1 MARSL
6 PHWGETPHIKSSALP
21 LLPEPV
27 EVGDF
32 LVLFC
37 SAGESPII
45 CIYKTFRLE
54 ANPAGLNVFILFLK
68 QKKQEATSKKRLMQP
83 IVLLCTALQLTTL
96 AGSYDFHARI
106 HTYIHTYLPFGLC
119 ARHPVLNLCFPLLHD
134 AEEIGNCQ
142 EKCCAR
148 IRKKNKLA

>member
-1 MARSL
+1 M
-6 PHWGETPHIKSSALP
+6 
-21 LLPEPV
+21 
-27 EVGDF
+27 F
-32 LVLFC
+32 LF
-37 SAGESPII
+37 
-45 CIYKTFRLE
+45 YFFK
-54 ANPAGLNVFILFLK
+54 K
-68 QKKQEATSKKRLMQP
+68 KKQEATSKKRLMQP

-96 AGSYDFHARI
+96 AGSCDFHARI

-148 IRKKNKLA
+148 IRKKKNSLSLRGLLLLNQKPMQSWICRWIYWLSRGRTINLASTILLL

>member
-1 MARSL
+1 M
-6 PHWGETPHIKSSALP
+6 
-21 LLPEPV
+21 
-27 EVGDF
+27 F
-32 LVLFC
+32 LF
-37 SAGESPII
+37 
-45 CIYKTFRLE
+45 YFFK
-54 ANPAGLNVFILFLK
+54 K
-68 QKKQEATSKKRLMQP
+68 KKQEATSKKRLMQP

-96 AGSYDFHARI
+96 AGSCDFHARI